1 MRLFVFG
8 LGYSARAVVERLRPR
23 LDAVWGTTRHT
34 EKVAGIAALGVAPIL
49 FDGSLV
55 PPPSRATGEGD
66 HAQHGGGGRFK
77 RGDRH
82 SPPPPPSAVPLPRY
96 AGEEPLALADA
107 THVLVCIAP
116 DEAGDPVL
124 RHFRE
129 ALAAARPEAVVYL
142 STVGVYGDH
151 CGAWVDEASECR
163 PASKRSRQRLEAEA
177 AWRGFSEETGVPVG
191 IVRLAGIYGPGR
203 GPFEKLRR
211 GTARRIVKPGQVFNR
226 IHVDDIA
233 AIVEAAFAQKAD
245 GVFNGSDDEPA
256 PPQEVLAY
264 AAKLLGLPPPA
275 EVAYE
280 EAELTPLARSFY
292 GENKRVRNDR
302 IKQGLGVRIAYPSY
316 REGLQAVLEAEG
328 KQAGQPLVP
337 TFADIRV
344 KS

>member
-8 LGYSARAVVERLRPR
+8 LGYSARVVVERLRPR
-23 LDAVWGTTRHT
+23 LEAVWGTTRDA

-49 FDGSLV
+49 FDGRSD
-55 PPPSRATGEGD
+55 PAPYPSP
-66 HAQHGGGGRFK
+66 QGGGGV
-77 RGDRH
+77 
-82 SPPPPPSAVPLPRY
+82 A
-96 AGEEPLALADA
+96 EALAQAD
-107 THVLVCIAP
+107 HVLVSIAP

-124 RHFRE
+124 RHFRGE
-129 ALAAARPEAVVYL
+129 LAAARPEAVVYL

-163 PASKRSRQRLEAEA
+163 PVSKRSRQRFEAEA
-177 AWRGFSEETGVPVG
+177 DWRGFAEETRVPVA

-203 GPFEKLRR
+203 GPFEKVRR

-264 AAKLLGLPPPA
+264 AAGLLGLPPPP

-280 EAELTPLARSFY
+280 EAELTPMARSFY

-302 IKQGLGVRIAYPSY
+302 IKRELGVRLAYPTY

-328 KQAGQPLVP
+328 KQAGELLTP
-337 TFADIRV
+337 TFADIRIR
-344 KS
+344 S